1 MAPARS
7 RRPQGGRR
15 SGVDD
20 ARLAAYH
27 VVHAVSTRDAYANL
41 ALAAALRER
50 EVTGR
55 DAAFATELTHGT
67 LRWRGTYDEILA
79 RCVDRPLDRLDTAVL
94 DVLRLGT
101 HQVLGMRVPAHA
113 AVATSVDLARRV
125 AGRGP
130 SALVNAV
137 LRRVARRDREDWLA
151 EVAPSY
157 DSDPA
162 GHLAIVH
169 AHPRWVVEA
178 FRDALAG
185 SWAETAA
192 ALAAD
197 NEPAP
202 VTLTAWPGRGEV
214 AELVSAGADPGRY
227 SPYAA
232 VLRHG
237 DPHGLTAVQQGRAG
251 VQDEG
256 SQLVALALAAAPVE
270 GRDTRWL
277 DLCAGPGGKAALLA
291 GLAAE
296 RGARL
301 LAVERQPH
309 RASLV
314 ARVLGCR
321 PGVLGPSGVLGSV
334 IADGIRPAWRAA
346 TFDRVLVDAPC
357 TGLGALRRRPEA
369 RWRRSPGEVGELHE
383 LQVALLQAAV
393 DSVRPGGVVAYATCS
408 PHLTET
414 RQVVDAVLTTR
425 DDAERI
431 DARPSLPGV
440 PDLGDGPDVQLWPHR
455 HGTDAMY
462 LALLRRR

>member
-1 MAPARS
+1 
-7 RRPQGGRR
+7 
-15 SGVDD
+15 
-20 ARLAAYH
+20 
-27 VVHAVSTRDAYANL
+27 L
-41 ALAAALRER
+41 ALAATLRER
-50 EVTGR
+50 QITGR

-67 LRWRGTYDEILA
+67 LRWRGTYDKILA
-79 RCVDRPLDRLDTAVL
+79 RCVDRPLDQLDLAVL

-101 HQVLGMRVPAHA
+101 HQTLGMRVPAHA

-125 AGRGP
+125 AGPGP
-130 SALVNAV
+130 ATLVNAV
-137 LRRVARRDREDWLA
+137 LRRVARRDREGWLA

-157 DSDPA
+157 ESDPA
-162 GHLAIVH
+162 GHLAVVY
-169 AHPRWVVEA
+169 AHPRWIVEA
-178 FRDALAG
+178 FHDALGG

-192 ALAAD
+192 ALAAN

-202 VTLTAWPGRGEV
+202 VTLAAWPGRSEV
-214 AELVSAGADPGRY
+214 AELLSAGADSGRF

-237 DPHGLTAVQQGRAG
+237 DPHGVAAVQQGRAG

-256 SQLVALALAAAPVE
+256 SQLVALALAGAPVE

-309 RASLV
+309 RAGLV
-314 ARVLGCR
+314 ARTLGCR
-321 PGVLGPSGVLGSV
+321 PGVLGSI
-334 IADGIRPAWRAA
+334 IADGTRPAWRSAA
-346 TFDRVLVDAPC
+346 FDRVLVDAPC

-369 RWRRSPGEVGELHE
+369 RWRRSAGEVRELHQ
-383 LQVALLQAAV
+383 LQVALLQAAL
-393 DSVRPGGVVAYATCS
+393 DSTRAGGVVAYATCS

-414 RQVVDAVLTTR
+414 RQVVHTILSTR
-425 DDAERI
+425 DDTEPV
-431 DARPSLPGV
+431 DARPQLPGV

-462 LALLRRR
+462 LALLRRRGR